1 MKRFKKFYFTLI
13 LTVISALVATN
24 LKAQSSMAG
33 MKNATPAQRAQ
44 MQTGMMKSKL
54 KLDTNQVLK
63 VQAINLKYAQKFEPI
78 IKGSDGRMKKM
89 KEAMS
94 LQKQKDAEL
103 KQVFT
108 TEQYKQYQD
117 FEQEMKSKMMS
128 RLSGK

>member
-1 MKRFKKFYFTLI
+1 MKKIKKFYFTLI
-13 LTVISALVATN
+13 LAVISTLVAAN
-24 LKAQSSMAG
+24 LKAQASMAD

-44 MQTGMMKSKL
+44 IQTSLMKSKL

-78 IKGSDGRMKKM
+78 IKGSDGRMKKAR
-89 KEAMS
+89 EAIA
-94 LQKQKDAEL
+94 LQKQKDAKL

-117 FEQEMKSKMMS
+117 FEQEMKSKIMS
-128 RLSGK
+128 RLNGK